1 MLFIGEDAV
10 KYKIYILYFFVGII
24 LFFIFGCQPFSAL
37 FMEPQWSDNYARDKG
52 VKINFFAK
60 SQSSKIRIRK
70 SPLPQNP
77 PELDNWIFDGDLKT
91 AVTLMFPEEHVTIH
105 LNELGLT
112 QGGRVLPFEPT
123 KPMQSQVGFILTLP
137 QEKSIKKLVIYA
149 DNLENFDVLTKTR
162 KAINWQTQARIRK
175 NKNSKIVI
183 NISADAKKIK
193 LKAPS
198 AYRLSESE
206 EDMFHTLTKSYTCK
220 SLKIYE
226 VELYGFVK

>member
-1 MLFIGEDAV
+1 MNAFHWRNSV
-10 KYKIYILYFFVGII
+10 TYKIYILYFFISII

-37 FMEPQWSDNYARDKG
+37 FMEPQWSDNYARKKG

-60 SQSSKIRIRK
+60 SQGSKMRIRK
-70 SPLPQNP
+70 TPLPQVQEP
-77 PELDNWIFDGDLKT
+77 GFRIFDGDLKT

-105 LNELGLT
+105 RNELGRT
-112 QGGRVLPFEPT
+112 QGGRILPFEPT

-137 QEKSIKKLVIYA
+137 KEKSIKKLVIYA
-149 DNLENFDVLTKTR
+149 DNLENFDILTQTR
-162 KAINWQTQARIRK
+162 KNIDWQTQARIRK
-175 NKNSKIVI
+175 NKNSKIVV

-198 AYRLSESE
+198 AYRLRESE
-206 EDMFHTLTKSYTCK
+206 RDILQTLTKVYTCK